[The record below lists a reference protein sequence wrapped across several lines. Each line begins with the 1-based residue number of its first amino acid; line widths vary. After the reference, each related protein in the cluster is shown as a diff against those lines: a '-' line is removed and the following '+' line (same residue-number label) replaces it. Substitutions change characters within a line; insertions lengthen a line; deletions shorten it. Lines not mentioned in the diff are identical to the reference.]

1 MEEKVDEALQARET
15 PRDRGL
21 SRGQRSL
28 ACCSPWGLKESDTT
42 ERLNNSN
49 NSWERVRPFL
59 RSEWPQEELDLDR
72 RDLRVWNSRSMGESL
87 FNYSREL
94 HTYTLLAVYMFLL

>member
-1 MEEKVDEALQARET
+1 MEEKIDGALQARET

-21 SRGQRSL
+21 SRGQGSL

-49 NSWERVRPFL
+49 NSWDEGETFSQIRVVPRGAGLRQERPEGMEFP
-59 RSEWPQEELDLDR
+59 EY
-72 RDLRVWNSRSMGESL
+72 G
-87 FNYSREL
+87 
-94 HTYTLLAVYMFLL
+94 